1 MPKEPGLTHYLAKAF
16 TWRWNL
22 LAFPAALIVAVI
34 SPLPGIAV
42 PIVLAA
48 EVGYLGFLGTN
59 PKFQKAIAA
68 ADNKENKQK
77 ELPPA
82 RSKLDIAL
90 DNLDRN
96 RKERFTS
103 LRERC
108 MEMSRLA
115 AKVRGDTH
123 RDETDLLHLASL
135 DRMLWVF
142 LRLLASQQA
151 LQKFLR
157 TTDSDGMERRVSEL
171 DDKIKF
177 AKAQGNEKILRSLTA
192 SLATAQLRLD
202 NYDKAKENAQ
212 FVDIELDRIEDQIQ
226 ALVEMSVGHEDPD
239 FISSQVDSVA
249 ASVSDTEAVM
259 RDMSF
264 VPGVEDFEQ
273 DETPAILSIAQ

>member
-151 LQKFLR
+151 LQKFLL

>member
-1 MPKEPGLTHYLAKAF
+1 MPKEPGLGHYIAKAF

-22 LAFPAALIVAVI
+22 LAFPAAIIAAAI

-68 ADNKENKQK
+68 AENKKSKQK
-77 ELPPA
+77 ELPPQ

-90 DNLDRN
+90 GNLDS
-96 RKERFTS
+96 ERRSRFIS

-108 MEMSRLA
+108 TEMTRLA
-115 AKVRGDTH
+115 ARVRGESQ
-123 RDETDLLHLASL
+123 RDETDRLHLASL

-142 LRLLASQQA
+142 LRLLASEQA

-157 TTDSDGMERRVSEL
+157 TTNSSNMEGRVSEL

-177 AKAQGNEKILRSLTA
+177 AKAQGNDKILRSLTA

-212 FVDIELDRIEDQIQ
+212 FVEIELDRIEDQIQ

-259 RDMSF
+259 RGMNF
-264 VPGVEDFEQ
+264 VPGVEDFE
-273 DETPAILSIAQ
+273 EETTPAILSVAQ